1 MAMKPK
7 PPMGKT
13 RGQKAESKRM
23 TAQGVSEAKAR
34 LAFIDELKKANPGI
48 GFKIPK
54 KQEKELKA
62 FVQKY
67 GNQMTAKKAAK
78 PKAQAPA
85 AKPKSMRPGPTP
97 KPQPKK
103 NGITPLKPL
112 FAPKAISSEML
123 KAGKTALGA
132 GKRAGKAISKKI
144 GK

>member
-1 MAMKPK
+1 MAKQPK

-34 LAFIDELKKANPGI
+34 LAFINELKKANPGI

-54 KQEKELKA
+54 KQEKELKT
-62 FVQKY
+62 FVGKY
-67 GNQMTAKKAAK
+67 GK
-78 PKAQAPA
+78 PKPKKAQAPKKTSPKTQA
-85 AKPKSMRPGPTP
+85 EKKPTPRKMGPTP
-97 KPQPKK
+97 L
-103 NGITPLKPL
+103 NPL
-112 FAPKAISSEML
+112 FAPKVISSEML

-132 GKRAGKAISKKI
+132 GKRAGKAISKKM